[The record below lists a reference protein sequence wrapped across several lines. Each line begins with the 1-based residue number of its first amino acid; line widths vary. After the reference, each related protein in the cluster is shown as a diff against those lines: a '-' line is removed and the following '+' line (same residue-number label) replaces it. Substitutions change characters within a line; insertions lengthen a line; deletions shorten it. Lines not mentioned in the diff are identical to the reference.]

1 MPVPLPC
8 PAPSLPGR
16 ALPAAPQ
23 HALERSDRCLFSSTA
38 GKPAATAAFGA
49 GGEAAAERAH
59 AAAWGGEKGPV
70 GAPVACRLDQEPV
83 GEEDQREDVVGE
95 EQELEEEEQEEEPRS
110 SGGPQGSR
118 RQLFAQELAKEGAAA
133 GPQPQDQR
141 SGSRQGTKSRLQLR
155 KMKSVFL
162 YTEYP
167 HVLVR

>member
-1 MPVPLPC
+1 M
-8 PAPSLPGR
+8 
-16 ALPAAPQ
+16 
-23 HALERSDRCLFSSTA
+23 
-38 GKPAATAAFGA
+38 
-49 GGEAAAERAH
+49 
-59 AAAWGGEKGPV
+59 